1 MPDSG
6 YEIKLYQP
14 SLLPQ
19 VVGLLSLLWGDNHDQ
34 NISYFRWK
42 YHDNPFT
49 ENPLGI
55 VALHNGKVVGFR
67 GYFAT
72 KWQIGREDS
81 DLTFLSPGDAVVD
94 PAHRLKRLS
103 VIMGEFAMD
112 EYEPKYK
119 LFFNFSASIISVP
132 GNLRMKFIP
141 IVDKYYLNRGNILGL
156 LKFIL
161 TMKNKKKLYEG
172 KITFGDF
179 GNITV
184 SDSPKPKEM
193 AAVANRQGYDG
204 QKIKLL
210 QNEDFFRWRFSNK
223 RKKYAFYYYRNDNII
238 TGYVVI
244 NVSGNNKRGYISDFC
259 ADDSA
264 TIEKILAF
272 ILNKKHFEIV
282 SIYNYSLTDAI
293 SPILRKLHFK
303 TNSLTRIIEKRKKG
317 EVPLFVRP
325 VRHDYSETD
334 CFINGLDIRKINSWE
349 IKEICSDGA

>member
-1 MPDSG
+1 MSDSG
-6 YEIKLYQP
+6 YEIKPYHLD
-14 SLLPQ
+14 LLPQ
-19 VVGLLSLLWGDNHDQ
+19 VVSLLSHLWGDNHDQ
-34 NISYFRWK
+34 NMSYFRWK

-49 ENPLGI
+49 DSPLGI
-55 VALHNGKVVGFR
+55 VTLHNGKVVGFR

-72 KWQIGREDS
+72 KWQISGEDS
-81 DLTFLSPGDAVVD
+81 YLTFLSPGDAVVD
-94 PAHRLKRLS
+94 PEHRLKRLS
-103 VIMGEFAMD
+103 VIMGELAMD

-119 LFFNFSASIISVP
+119 LFFNFSASKISVP

-141 IVDKYYLNRGNILGL
+141 IIDKYYLNRENLLGL
-156 LKFIL
+156 MKFIMTL
-161 TMKNKKKLYEG
+161 KNKKQLYKG

-193 AAVANRQGYDG
+193 AAVANGQDYDVR
-204 QKIKLL
+204 KIKFL

-223 RKKYAFYYYRNDNII
+223 RKKYAFYYYLKNNNI

-244 NVSGNNKRGYISDFC
+244 SVSENNKRGYISDFC
-259 ADDSA
+259 ADDSV
-264 TIEKILAF
+264 TIEKLLAF
-272 ILNKKHFEIV
+272 ILTMKHFEIV
-282 SIYNYSLTDAI
+282 SIYNYSLTDTI

-303 TNSLTRIIEKRKKG
+303 TNSLTRIIERREKG

-325 VRHDYSETD
+325 VKNDYSETD
-334 CFINGLDIRKINSWE
+334 CFINGLDIRKIESWA